1 MNRHLSWFG
10 ITSLTLGLAFMYL
23 PILVLVIYSFN
34 DSEMITLWS
43 HPSLRW
49 YEKLF
54 TDGNYWG
61 PAWTTLRISLVSSVL
76 ATILGVMISLVVTR
90 MRKFRGRSLFVG
102 MTIAPLVLPE
112 VITGLALL
120 LLFIALGVERG
131 FMTVIIAHTTFAMCF
146 VSVIVTA
153 RMAEFDMSTEE
164 AARDLG
170 CGPIMA
176 FFHAT
181 LPAILPAIVAA
192 FLLAFALSLD
202 NLVVTTFTTGP
213 GITTL
218 PMRVFSEIRTGV
230 KPEINALSTMVI
242 LLVTCVAISSS
253 LLTKRSAAKRVA
265 AADSPPA
272 TSQLA
277 SA

>member
-1 MNRHLSWFG
+1 MNRNLTWFG
-10 ITSLTLGLAFMYL
+10 ITALTFGLAFMYL

-34 DSEMITLWS
+34 DSEMVTLWS

-49 YEKLF
+49 YQALF
-54 TDGNYWG
+54 NNGTYWG
-61 PAWTTLRISLVSSVL
+61 PAWTTLRIALVSSVL
-76 ATILGVMISLVVTR
+76 ATILGIMISLVVTR
-90 MRKFRGRSLFVG
+90 MRKFRGRSLFIG

-120 LLFIALGVERG
+120 LLFIAMGVERG
-131 FMTVIIAHTTFAMCF
+131 FLTVIIAHTTFSMCF

-153 RMAEFDMSTEE
+153 RMAEFDIATEE

-170 CGPIMA
+170 CGPVMA

-181 LPAILPAIVAA
+181 LPAILPAVISA

-230 KPEINALSTMVI
+230 KPEINALSTLLIV
-242 LLVTCVAISSS
+242 LVTAVAVTSS
-253 LLTKRSAAKRVA
+253 LMTKRAAKRQQQLLA
-265 AADSPPA
+265 ATA
-272 TSQLA
+272 
-277 SA
+277 